1 MIVATS
7 IEVMTD
13 LSNETWLLT
22 GASGRIGRQLR
33 CYLRERVAHLVIADL
48 EAPSDPAS
56 NESAMAF
63 DLDDPQSVAALLPGC
78 DGVVHLAGIPD
89 EAPYADLMRVNALGT
104 YHVLEAMRSAGVPRL
119 VYASSNRLTG
129 FHATSELLDDHS
141 TIRPDGLYGAS
152 KAAVEAL
159 TRLYADKFGI
169 QVCNI
174 RIGTYKERP
183 TTDRDAATWLSPGDA
198 NLAFEA
204 AMTTHVPYSVF
215 YAVSANRHRFWS
227 LEPGRA
233 IGYVPNDD
241 ASAVL
246 GADVR
251 PTGESPQAGDMASPE
266 FTLPYL

>member
-1 MIVATS
+1 MATS
-7 IEVMTD
+7 IDDMTD
-13 LSNETWLLT
+13 LASETWLLT
-22 GASGRIGRQLR
+22 GASGKIGRQLR
-33 CYLRERVAHLVIADL
+33 CCLRERVAHLVVADL
-48 EAPSDPAS
+48 EAPSAPAS

-63 DLDDPQSVAALLPGC
+63 DLEDPQSIAALLPGC

-119 VYASSNRLTG
+119 VYASSNRTTG
-129 FHATSELLDDHS
+129 FHATNELLDDRA

-159 TRLYADKFGI
+159 TRLYADKFGM

-174 RIGTYKERP
+174 RIGTYEERP
-183 TTDRDAATWLSPGDA
+183 AADRDAATWLSPGDA
-198 NLAFEA
+198 DLAFEA
-204 AMTTHVPYSVF
+204 AMTTDVPYSVF

-233 IGYVPNDD
+233 VGYVPNDD

-251 PTGESPQAGDMASPE
+251 PSGESPQAGDMASPE
-266 FTLPYL
+266 YTLPYL